1 MNCQTGSGDICVK
14 SVYADNSSF
23 RSESGSVMLNSCHG
37 NSQVDVG
44 SGNLNVGKSHRQ
56 AVLMVD
62 IFRIGIILMKS
73 LKNQYCKFGNF
84 REDLISQ
91 NLAYAKFRENETLAK
106 WLNHS
111 VVY

>member
-23 RSESGSVMLNSCHG
+23 RSESGSIMLNSCHG

-56 AVLMVD
+56 AVL
-62 IFRIGIILMKS
+62 IIRRYFQ
-73 LKNQYCKFGNF
+73 NWYHTDEKFK
-84 REDLISQ
+84 RSEL
-91 NLAYAKFRENETLAK
+91 
-106 WLNHS
+106 
-111 VVY
+111 